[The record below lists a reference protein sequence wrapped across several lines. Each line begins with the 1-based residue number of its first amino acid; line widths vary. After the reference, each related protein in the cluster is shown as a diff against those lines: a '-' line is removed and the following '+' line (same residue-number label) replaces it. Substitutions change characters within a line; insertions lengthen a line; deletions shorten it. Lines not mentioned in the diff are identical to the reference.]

1 MKTLVARKPLPRH
14 CTPQSDSNMCG
25 FLTICTGVFTAGV
38 RDDEGHSPLNI
49 AIMKQYGGPGCVDVA
64 LYLMN
69 HGCTCS
75 DEDKAKLLCKA
86 CSNGKLD
93 VVKEL
98 VEQHKVDP
106 NSEC

>member
-1 MKTLVARKPLPRH
+1 M
-14 CTPQSDSNMCG
+14 
-25 FLTICTGVFTAGV
+25 FTAGV
-38 RDDEGHSPLNI
+38 RDDKGHSPLNS
-49 AIMKQYGGPGCVDVA
+49 AIMSDNFIIDSVCADIT

-75 DEDKAKLLCKA
+75 DEDKAKLLCEA
-86 CSNGKLD
+86 CYWGRLD

-106 NSEC
+106 NGEHYYMTVLYNLSIGNTCKHLIWGWS

>member
-1 MKTLVARKPLPRH
+1 M
-14 CTPQSDSNMCG
+14 
-25 FLTICTGVFTAGV
+25 FTAGV

-49 AIMKQYGGPGCVDVA
+49 AIMNQYGGSDCVDVA

-75 DEDKAKLLCKA
+75 DEDKAKLLCEA
-86 CSNGKLD
+86 SYWGKLD

-106 NSEC
+106 NGECYYMYCTLFQWVIFANP

>member
-1 MKTLVARKPLPRH
+1 M
-14 CTPQSDSNMCG
+14 
-25 FLTICTGVFTAGV
+25 FTAGV

-49 AIMKQYGGPGCVDVA
+49 AIMSQYGESGCADIA

-75 DEDKAKLLCKA
+75 DEDKVKLLCKA
-86 CSNGKLD
+86 CFCGNLD

-106 NSEC
+106 NGEHYYMTVLYNLSIGNTCKHLIWGWS

>member
-1 MKTLVARKPLPRH
+1 MHWCVH
-14 CTPQSDSNMCG
+14 CR
-25 FLTICTGVFTAGV
+25 CT
-38 RDDEGHSPLNI
+38 RCHSPLNI
-49 AIMKQYGGPGCVDVA
+49 AIRNQYGESGCVDVA

-86 CSNGKLD
+86 CSCGNLH

-106 NSEC
+106 NGECYYMTVLYNLPMGNTCKHLIWGWS

>member
-1 MKTLVARKPLPRH
+1 M
-14 CTPQSDSNMCG
+14 
-25 FLTICTGVFTAGV
+25 TAGV
-38 RDDEGHSPLNI
+38 QDVKGHSPLTI
-49 AIMKQYGGPGCVDVA
+49 AIMSNDDLTDSCCADIA

-75 DEDKAKLLCKA
+75 NEDKVKLLCKA
-86 CSNGKLD
+86 CSCGNLH

-106 NSEC
+106 NGEHYYMIVLYNLPMGNTCKTLDLGWS

>member
-49 AIMKQYGGPGCVDVA
+49 AIMSNNMGGLAV
-64 LYLMN
+64 LM
-69 HGCTCS
+69 
-75 DEDKAKLLCKA
+75 LL
-86 CSNGKLD
+86 ST
-93 VVKEL
+93 
-98 VEQHKVDP
+98 
-106 NSEC
+106 